1 MEDKNKTLEI
11 NPGVSRGSETDNALY
26 AIEDIAI
33 HVAAMILK
41 SEGKKLDNKQYRTY
55 TSEWLDNGIE

>member
-1 MEDKNKTLEI
+1 M
-11 NPGVSRGSETDNALY
+11 SRGSETDNALY

>member
-1 MEDKNKTLEI
+1 M
-11 NPGVSRGSETDNALY
+11 PLY